1 MATKSKN
8 PYGEFYSL
16 LAKLPYQTKESIVYE
31 YSGQTHLSVLYQ
43 KNYPLFQKM
52 ICDMRRL
59 TANPDMKKMN
69 KLRLQVIAAIGQWF
83 TASGQYADLSK
94 EERLLKIKGTALNAA
109 GSKGTS
115 FNNLTAS
122 QLCRVMAE
130 FNSKTE
136 TKKRVASMK
145 ELKTINLN

>member
-43 KNYPLFQKM
+43 KNYPLYRKM
-52 ICDMRRL
+52 ISDMRRL
-59 TANPDMKKMN
+59 ASNSDVEVMN
-69 KLRLQVIAAIGQWF
+69 KLRRQVIAAIGQWF
-83 TASGQYADLSK
+83 MASGQYTYLPE
-94 EERLLKIKGTALNAA
+94 EERMLKIKETALNAA

-115 FNNLTAS
+115 FNKLTAS
-122 QLCRVMAE
+122 QLRRVMAE

>member
-8 PYGEFYSL
+8 PFGEFYSL

-43 KNYPLFQKM
+43 KNYPLFRKM
-52 ICDMRRL
+52 ISDMRRL

>member
-122 QLCRVMAE
+122 QLRRVIAE